1 MPNNDIQAGQIDI
14 SRTALICVVL
24 AAATFVAF
32 EGVRSNDFV
41 HYDDHRYVAD
51 NEYM

>member
-1 MPNNDIQAGQIDI
+1 MPDSDIQARQMDI

-24 AAATFVAF
+24 AAATFAAF

-41 HYDDHRYVAD
+41 YL
-51 NEYM
+51 